1 MSLNSHIHGKRL
13 NWQKSTKEFKVSAV
27 TKGNSNQV
35 QSQENYKWH
44 MISQTA
50 NNNDNSVLIP
60 NNQFPFLLWRNQFNC
75 ILNCILLNG
84 ILTNNWHEPCPVVN
98 LFYNKYNIVALN
110 SIVLLNAEYYY
121 IFKAAHAQTEET
133 LSQRNYVYILRWMD
147 QWTVLPARHTEDPLT
162 RDSVVSISQSNIK
175 RLS

>member
-1 MSLNSHIHGKRL
+1 MAKRL

-60 NNQFPFLLWRNQFNC
+60 NNQFPFLL
-75 ILNCILLNG
+75 
-84 ILTNNWHEPCPVVN
+84 
-98 LFYNKYNIVALN
+98 
-110 SIVLLNAEYYY
+110 
-121 IFKAAHAQTEET
+121 
-133 LSQRNYVYILRWMD
+133 
-147 QWTVLPARHTEDPLT
+147 
-162 RDSVVSISQSNIK
+162 
-175 RLS
+175 